1 MKKIKKI
8 KINLNGKS
16 ISVPSDTTISKL
28 IKKFKAQPNKIAIEL
43 NRKIIKKKNIKKI
56 YLKNKDSL
64 EKLSAKEDITKYES
78 EKEFEIKQ
86 QLDSLKYLDEIRIQ
100 QAETKAKEE
109 EIRTQKIIEGVL
121 FVGILLVIGFLG
133 FVYKQLNTTKKQK
146 LVIEEKQEE
155 ITDSIN

>member
-64 EKLSAKEDITKYES
+64 EIVH
-78 EKEFEIKQ
+78 F
-86 QLDSLKYLDEIRIQ
+86 
-100 QAETKAKEE
+100 
-109 EIRTQKIIEGVL
+109 
-121 FVGILLVIGFLG
+121 IGG
-133 FVYKQLNTTKKQK
+133 G
-146 LVIEEKQEE
+146 
-155 ITDSIN
+155 